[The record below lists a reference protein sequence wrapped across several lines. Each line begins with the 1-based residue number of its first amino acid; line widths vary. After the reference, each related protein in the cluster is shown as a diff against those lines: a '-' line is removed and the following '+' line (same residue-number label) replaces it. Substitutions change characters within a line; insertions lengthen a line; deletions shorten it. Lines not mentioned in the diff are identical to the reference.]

1 MLTPLC
7 FNSHW
12 LLITIQLRRGKV
24 FPLLRKWTYRK
35 AITDV
40 AVKEKCNTFFFS
52 LWKCCWEPRVI
63 SKSNVKVLKSA
74 GINSNIKSYFRKI
87 EFTLR
92 SEMAMN
98 IILRFKIRAVRACER
113 CWRVQSLNPLEM
125 IFNRRQEIFFG

>member
-92 SEMAMN
+92 SEMGHEHN
-98 IILRFKIRAVRACER
+98 TQIQNKSCESM
-113 CWRVQSLNPLEM
+113 WEVLKSSESQSPGNDL
-125 IFNRRQEIFFG
+125 